1 MLSFRI
7 ALRYLFAKK
16 SHSAVNIISLVSMA
30 GVAVAAMAM
39 ICVMSVF
46 NGFTDVA
53 ARRLSLMDPQ
63 LKVTPANGDIIA
75 NADSIATAVSRIEG
89 VGLALPVLCGQA
101 LAMFGQNQLP
111 VIVQGIPD
119 GYDNITDISSTVID
133 GELRSS
139 DEKANYAT
147 LSVGLALSLNARPGY
162 LSALRLMVPRRNGR
176 INPALPISA
185 FRSDTL
191 IVSGVYQSE
200 QQEYDTDRILIPLAD
215 ARRIFEYTTEATSV
229 DIALT
234 PGADVHKTAEAISRA
249 LGTGFRVADRM
260 EQQEASFRMIRIEK
274 WVTFLMLTFILI
286 MASFNILSTMSMLII
301 EKRRNTAILA
311 AIGTPASTLR
321 RIFLNQGFMIAA
333 VGGAAGLMTGTILT
347 LLQKHFEL
355 IKLGGDHSIMSI
367 SAYPVRLSLTDILAV
382 AAIVAVTGIISGAIS
397 AARVDTSP
405 QINR

>member
-1 MLSFRI
+1 MLSLRI

-53 ARRLSLMDPQ
+53 ARRLSMMDPQ
-63 LKVTPANGDIIA
+63 LKITPTEAGIISD
-75 NADSIATAVSRIEG
+75 ADSLAASVERIGG
-89 VGLALPVLCGQA
+89 VRRALPVLCGQA
-101 LAMFGQNQLP
+101 LAMFDQTQLP
-111 VIVQGIPD
+111 VMVQGIPD
-119 GYDNITDISSTVID
+119 DYGEVTDISSTVID

-139 DEKANYAT
+139 DEKASYAT
-147 LSVGLALSLNARPGY
+147 LSVGLALSLGARPGY
-162 LSALRLMVPRRNGR
+162 MTALRLMVPRRNGR

-200 QQEYDTDRILIPLAD
+200 QQEYDTDRILIPLTD
-215 ARRIFEYTTEATSV
+215 ARRIFEYTTEATSI
-229 DIALT
+229 DIALS
-234 PGADVHKTAEAISRA
+234 PEANIDKTADAIRQA
-249 LGTGFRVADRM
+249 LGSGFRVADRM

-274 WVTFLMLTFILI
+274 WVTFLMLTFILV

-311 AIGTPASTLR
+311 ALGTPASTLR
-321 RIFLNQGFMIAA
+321 RIFLNQGFLIAA
-333 VGGAAGLMTGTILT
+333 VGGVIGLLAGTILT
-347 LLQKHFEL
+347 LIQKKFEL
-355 IKLGGDHSIMSI
+355 IQLGGDHSIMSI
-367 SAYPVRLSLTDILAV
+367 SAYPVRLSVTDIAAV
-382 AAIVAVTGIISGAIS
+382 AAIVAVIGIISGAIS

>member
-53 ARRLSLMDPQ
+53 ARRLSMMDPQ
-63 LKVTPANGDIIA
+63 LKVTPASGDIII
-75 NADSIATAVSRIEG
+75 NADSLADAVSHIAG
-89 VGLALPVLCGQA
+89 VSHALPVLSGQA

-111 VIVQGIPD
+111 VVVQGIPD
-119 GYDNITDISSTVID
+119 GYDKITDISSTVID

-147 LSVGLALSLNARPGY
+147 LSVGLALSLDARPGY
-162 LSALRLMVPRRNGR
+162 MTALRLMVPRRNGR

-185 FRSDTL
+185 FKSDTL

-200 QQEYDTDRILIPLAD
+200 QQEYDTDRMLIPLSD

-229 DIALT
+229 DIALA
-234 PGADVHKTAEAISRA
+234 PGADIGKTAEAIRRV
-249 LGTGFRVADRM
+249 LGDGYRVADRM

-274 WVTFLMLTFILI
+274 WVTFLMLTFILV

-333 VGGAAGLMTGTILT
+333 VGGVIGLITGTILT
-347 LLQKHFEL
+347 LLQKNFEL
-355 IKLGGDHSIMSI
+355 IKLVGDNYIM
-367 SAYPVRLSLTDILAV
+367 
-382 AAIVAVTGIISGAIS
+382 
-397 AARVDTSP
+397 
-405 QINR
+405 